1 MSVVVN
7 MQISIADGMAHR
19 QLTIS
24 RVSNVGVEG
33 FGENVNDMV
42 STYFVETGR
51 FTATFHHRYGDD
63 ALTLI
68 NKATAALRNAG
79 MKQI

>member
-33 FGENVNDMV
+33 FGRNVHDMT
-42 STYFVETGR
+42 STYFVDTGKYS
-51 FTATFHHRYGDD
+51 ATFEHRYGDD

-79 MKQI
+79 MVQI